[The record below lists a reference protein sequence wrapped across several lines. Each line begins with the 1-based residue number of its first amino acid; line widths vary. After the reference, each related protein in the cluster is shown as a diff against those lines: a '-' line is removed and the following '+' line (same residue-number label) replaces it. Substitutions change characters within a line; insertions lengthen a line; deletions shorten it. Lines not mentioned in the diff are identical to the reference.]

1 MDSTLLTFIKML
13 KTLLKQVKQYK
24 TASILTPVFI
34 MLEVVLDVL
43 IPFVTAKLIDN
54 GISAGHM
61 PSVIKYGAIMLVMA
75 FLSMLA
81 AIMAGKYASFASSG
95 FACNLRD
102 AMYKNIQRFAFS
114 DIDKYSTSGLVT
126 RMTTDVT
133 NLQNA
138 YQQIIRT
145 SVRAPFNLLSSIVMC
160 FVISPQLSLI
170 FIIASVVLGVILALI
185 ISKVSKMFALVF
197 KQYDVL
203 NGVVQENVSG
213 IRVVK
218 AFVREEYEKSKFWQA
233 AKRLYDLNV
242 KAESL
247 MALNGPVMN
256 MVVYGCIIAISWF
269 GAQFVVAGNLTTGQL
284 TSLFTYVMTIL
295 SSLMMLSMIFVTIT
309 QSLASGQRV
318 AQVINE
324 EPDIDNP
331 EEADTDVPD
340 GRIDF
345 NKVYFAYKGGSGEY
359 ALSNIDLHIHSGE
372 SIGIIGG
379 TGSGKSSLIN
389 LVSRLYDVS
398 RGSVM
403 IGGKDVRT
411 YDLETLRNNVAVVL
425 QKNVLFSGTIL
436 DNLRWGDENATL
448 EQCREVCRIACAD
461 EFITEMPEG
470 YDTRIEQGGTN
481 VSGGQKQRL
490 CIARALLKKPK
501 VMVLDDSTSACDKA
515 TDARIRAALRE
526 NLPEMTK
533 LIIAQRI
540 SSIKD
545 CDRILVLDNGKT
557 VGFDSHDNLLKSCTI
572 YQEICAIQE
581 EDGGDFDKPQNSR
594 KEVRS

>member
-1 MDSTLLTFIKML
+1 ML

-24 TASILTPVFI
+24 TASLLTPVFI

-43 IPFVTAKLIDN
+43 IPYVTAKLIDH
-54 GISAGHM
+54 GISAGNM
-61 PSVIKYGAIMLVMA
+61 PNVYKYGIIMLVMA
-75 FLSMLA
+75 FLSMMA
-81 AIMAGKYASFASSG
+81 AIMAGKYASYASSG
-95 FACNLRD
+95 FACNLRN
-102 AMYKNIQRFAFS
+102 AMYRNIQRFAFS
-114 DIDKYSTSGLVT
+114 DIDKYSTSGLIT

-170 FIIASVVLGVILALI
+170 FIIASVVLGIILTVII
-185 ISKVSKMFALVF
+185 TKVSKMFALVF

-203 NGVVQENVSG
+203 NAVVQENVSG

-218 AFVREEYEKSKFWQA
+218 AFVREEHEKSKFWAA

-247 MALNGPVMN
+247 MALNRPVMN

-269 GAQFVVAGNLTTGQL
+269 GAQFVIGGSLTTGEL
-284 TSLFTYVMTIL
+284 TSLFTYVMSIL
-295 SSLMMLSMIFVTIT
+295 MSLMMLSMIFVTIT
-309 QSLASGQRV
+309 QSIASGQRV

-324 EPDIDNP
+324 IPDIENP
-331 EEADTDVPD
+331 ENADTVIPD
-340 GRIDF
+340 GSIDF
-345 NKVYFAYKGGSGEY
+345 NHVYFAYKGGSGEY
-359 ALSNIDLHIHSGE
+359 ALNNIDLHIRSGE
-372 SIGIIGG
+372 SIGVIGG

-398 RGSVM
+398 KGSVL
-403 IGGKDVRT
+403 IGGKDVTT
-411 YDLETLRNNVAVVL
+411 YDLTTLRDSVSVVL

-448 EQCREVCRIACAD
+448 EQCREACRIACAD
-461 EFITEMPEG
+461 EFIMEMPDG
-470 YDTRIEQGGTN
+470 YETRIEQGGAN
-481 VSGGQKQRL
+481 VSGGQRQRL

-501 VMVLDDSTSACDKA
+501 VMVLDDSTSACDNA

-526 NLPEMTK
+526 HLPEMTK

-557 VGFDSHDNLLKSCTI
+557 AGFDTHDNLLKSCKI

-581 EDGGDFDKPQNSR
+581 ESGGDFDKPQDNR
-594 KEVRS
+594 KEAQS